1 MENENIREILKV
13 TSINELRDIGEIVQL
28 PSFDESH
35 PFVAKLRRPSLMAM
49 AQHGKI
55 PNSLL
60 TSANKLFTKGPAGT
74 ANAEIADENM
84 MKEMFQVINLLCEA
98 AFVEP
103 TYKELVEN
111 GIELTDDQYL
121 FVFDY
126 SQRGV
131 KALEKFR

>member
-1 MENENIREILKV
+1 MENLKI
-13 TSINELRDIGEIVQL
+13 TSIDELKNIGQL
-28 PSFDESH
+28 VELPAFDEEH
-35 PFVAKLRRPSLMAM
+35 PFIAKLRRPSLMAM
-49 AQHGKI
+49 AKQGKI

-74 ANAEIADENM
+74 AVAEITDENM
-84 MKEMFQVINLLCEA
+84 MKEMFDVIDLICEA
-98 AFVEP
+98 SFVEP
-103 TYKELVEN
+103 TYQQLKDN

-126 SQRGV
+126 TQRGV

>member
-1 MENENIREILKV
+1 MENLKI
-13 TSINELRDIGEIVQL
+13 TSIDELKNIGEIVEL
-28 PSFDESH
+28 PAFDESH
-35 PFVAKLRRPSLMAM
+35 PFVAKLKRPSLMAM
-49 AQHGKI
+49 AQQGRI

-74 ANAEIADENM
+74 AVAEIADENM
-84 MKEMFQVINLLCEA
+84 MKEMFQVIDLLCEA

-103 TYKELVEN
+103 AYNELKEN

-126 SQRGV
+126 TQRGV